1 MIEDKIKRVIDEKI
15 KPYLREHN
23 GDIEVIEI
31 ENNVLKIRLLGQCS
45 NCASAKYTVENLVET
60 CIKKAIPEIDRVEL
74 ESSISE
80 EMLDMARKILSR
92 KCKDR

>member
-1 MIEDKIKRVIDEKI
+1 MIENTIKKVIDEEV

-23 GDIEVIEI
+23 GDIEVVSI
-31 ENNVLKIRLLGQCS
+31 ENNILKVRLLGQCS

-60 CIKKAIPEIDRVEL
+60 CIRKAIPEIDKVEL

-80 EMLDMARKILSR
+80 EMLDMARTILNR
-92 KCKDR
+92 KTKR